1 MKKVSVSILALVMTV
16 ITITI
21 FSFRSMDGGA
31 ITGKVLPLDGA
42 SLAWAISGADTL
54 KADVLDGTFNVQG
67 AKAGIYTVIVNAK
80 TPFKSVTLSDVRV
93 EEGRVTDLGEIKL
106 EQ

>member
-1 MKKVSVSILALVMTV
+1 MKKVSVSIFALV
-16 ITITI
+16 IAAITI
-21 FSFRSMDGGA
+21 FSFRSMEGGS
-31 ITGKVLPLDGA
+31 ITGKVSPLDGA
-42 SLAWAISGADTL
+42 SLAWAIYGADTL

-67 AKAGIYTVIVNAK
+67 AKAGIYTVIIGAK
-80 TPFKSVTLSDVRV
+80 TPFKNVTISDVRV